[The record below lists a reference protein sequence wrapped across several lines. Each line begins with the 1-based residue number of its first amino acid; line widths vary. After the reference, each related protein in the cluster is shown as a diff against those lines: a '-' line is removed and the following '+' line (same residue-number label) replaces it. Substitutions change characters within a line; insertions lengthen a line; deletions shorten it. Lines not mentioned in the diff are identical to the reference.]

1 MCSIHQPERKGRPLE
16 EIKSPTTEYAAL
28 SLDNTWA
35 KLASM
40 ETLRSYETA
49 ISLLRREKG
58 CDDAK

>member
-1 MCSIHQPERKGRPLE
+1 MCSIHQPERKRKA
-16 EIKSPTTEYAAL
+16 IRRDKKSNNRIC
-28 SLDNTWA
+28 SIVIRQQ
-35 KLASM
+35 LASM

>member
-1 MCSIHQPERKGRPLE
+1 MCSIHQPERKRKA
-16 EIKSPTTEYAAL
+16 IRRDKKSNNRIY
-28 SLDNTWA
+28 SIVIRQQ
-35 KLASM
+35 LASM